1 MSFYEK
7 KILPKVLDLLCG
19 SSPINYQR
27 KKIVPKV
34 SGNVLEIGIGSGLN
48 LPHYNVSNI
57 SNITALDPAEELTDI
72 AKKRISELDLDID
85 VINCGAEE
93 IPLESKSFDSI
104 LVTYTLCSIE
114 NLDDSMREIR
124 RVIKDDGTLFFCE
137 HGIAPDLKTKNWQ
150 NRINPIW
157 KRLMGGCNINRDIP
171 EIISNS
177 KLEIVD
183 LETMFLPSTPRIA
196 GFNYWG
202 TARTN

>member
-150 NRINPIW
+150 NRINPFW

-183 LETMFLPSTPRIA
+183 PVSYTHLTLPTTSSV
-196 GFNYWG
+196 
-202 TARTN
+202 

>member
-124 RVIKDDGTLFFCE
+124 RVMKDDGTLFFCE

-177 KLEIVD
+177 KLEIID
-183 LETMFLPSTPRIA
+183 LATMCSNFHK
-196 GFNYWG
+196 NYS
-202 TARTN
+202 NLKFSC

>member
-137 HGIAPDLKTKNWQ
+137 HGVAPDLKTKNWQ

-177 KLEIVD
+177 KLEITD
-183 LETMFLPSTPRIA
+183 LETMFLPGTPRIA

>member
-57 SNITALDPAEELTDI
+57 SNITALDPAEELTNI

-124 RVIKDDGTLFFCE
+124 RVMKDDGTLFFCE

-177 KLEIVD
+177 KLEITD
-183 LETMFLPSTPRIA
+183 LETMFLPGTPRIA

>member
-124 RVIKDDGTLFFCE
+124 RVMKDDGNLFFCE

-177 KLEIVD
+177 KLEIVN
-183 LETMFLPSTPRIA
+183 LETMFLPSTPKIA